1 MLINKC
7 LFWFTFLVLLL
18 LFYLLLTPV
27 DSKGRLKDLQ
37 ITALIL
43 ARGGS
48 KGIPLKNMALVNN
61 RTLISRTISVLRE
74 FSKFHSIWVST
85 DHESI
90 AREARLSGA
99 RVHSRSLES
108 ATDEAS
114 SLLAVK
120 EFTYHHPEIPAIALF
135 QCTSPFLTLF
145 PIEQAYSMMTNL
157 GYDSVF
163 SVTRSYKLR
172 WQYNLDFSVSPLN
185 FDHAH
190 RPRRQDWEGELVENG
205 MFYFFRTRLL
215 KSHVLQGG
223 QLGVVEIPQ
232 NRSLEIDSPLDL
244 RIAQAMSPLLDTS

>member
-1 MLINKC
+1 M
-7 LFWFTFLVLLL
+7 
-18 LFYLLLTPV
+18 
-27 DSKGRLKDLQ
+27 Q

-48 KGIPLKNMALVNN
+48 KGILLKNLALVNN
-61 RTLISRTISVLRE
+61 KTLISRTISVLRE
-74 FSKFHSIWVST
+74 FSKFQSIWVST

-99 RVHSRSLES
+99 RIHTRSRES

-120 EFTYHHPEIPAIALF
+120 EFAYHHPEISAIALF

-145 PIEQAYSMMTNL
+145 PIDQAYAMMTDL

-163 SVTRSYKLR
+163 SVTTSYKLR
-172 WQYNLDFSVSPLN
+172 WTFNSDFSVSPLN
-185 FDHAH
+185 FELTR
-190 RPRRQDWEGELVENG
+190 RPRRQDWDGDLMENG

-215 KSHVLQGG
+215 QSNVLQGG
-223 QLGVVEIPQ
+223 LMGVVEIPQ

-244 RIAQAMSPLLDTS
+244 KMAQAIAPLLDNS